1 MGSTHLCPY
10 HRVVRDG
17 HFRTNSPADSGQ
29 HPNLRI
35 VRDPATRLKGRL
47 RETTG
52 QNHSMDRK
60 KGGEST
66 TKATSWG
73 GGGRQRETKQQKG
86 KQILTI
92 NSGVSEVIQAVCNY
106 MSCLE

>member
-29 HPNLRI
+29 YPNLRI

-60 KGGEST
+60 KGLWGINHQGYFNSR
-66 TKATSWG
+66 KAS
-73 GGGRQRETKQQKG
+73 RF
-86 KQILTI
+86 
-92 NSGVSEVIQAVCNY
+92 
-106 MSCLE
+106 